1 MARAALLAIPLLL
14 LCLAL
19 AGGTDAARKTVG
31 VYKLQNKKGDFSVK
45 VTNWGATLMSV
56 IVPDSK
62 GMVPLRPEKPS
73 MCVTFCDIYSARNVN
88 KLAYF
93 LAAGNLADVVLGYDK
108 LAQYVVGSQM
118 PLF

>member
-1 MARAALLAIPLLL
+1 MARAAALASSLLL

-31 VYKLQNKKGDFSVK
+31 AYRLRNKKGDFSIK

-62 GMVPLRPEKPS
+62 GMASTAPGASNPS
-73 MCVTFCDIYSARNVN
+73 ICVTTFCEQDGIC
-88 KLAYF
+88 F
-93 LAAGNLADVVLGYDK
+93 LAVGNLADVVLGYDK
-108 LAQYVVGSQM
+108 LAQYVVRW
-118 PLF
+118 